1 MDLQGKTRASSEA
14 TDSPSVAEIWNGV
27 RKDLQRRIGADTV
40 RCWIDRLSL
49 HSTSRGSYVLVAPTV
64 FTRNYVREHFGDAM
78 LDSLASR
85 VPNAEDISFTVKRG
99 KGGKDDSASGEQAAA
114 ASPAEAWTSRYSFE
128 TFVVGRAN
136 QLACASARDL
146 AGAEPPSY
154 RPSLLYLHAEGAQ
167 GKTHLLHAIGGAF
180 REACP
185 QGRLRCMTA
194 EQFTVEFVQSLQT
207 KSAIQFKK
215 DMHACDLLLVDN
227 IQAIAGRERTEQEF
241 LTLLDA
247 LISSDRRIAITGNA
261 PPSGLAGLEA
271 GIRSRLAGGLA
282 VEIRPP
288 DAVLRRDFALRQL
301 EDGRSSIPGIAIDGD
316 IAELLAERLPAD
328 LRVIQGAVLRLLAE
342 ARLAGEA
349 ISRDL
354 VVDRLADLLQQARR
368 GYGVGEICEATARHL
383 GIAVEE
389 IVSKRR
395 DRAVLRARQL
405 ACYLARKH
413 TGESLTVIGRQ
424 MGGRSHATVLHAIR
438 KAEAEEAVG
447 GRLGHD
453 LRAIERSLG
462 A

>member
-1 MDLQGKTRASSEA
+1 MDLQGKIPASGKA
-14 TDSPSVAEIWNGV
+14 TDSLSVNEIWSAV
-27 RKDLQRRIGADTV
+27 RQDLQHSIGTDTV

-49 HSTSRGSYVLVAPTV
+49 QLTKRGSYVLVAPTV
-64 FTRNYVREHFGDAM
+64 FTRNYVREHFGDEM
-78 LDSLASR
+78 LHSLSVW
-85 VPNAEDISFTVKRG
+85 VPNAQDISFTVERG
-99 KGGKDDSASGEQAAA
+99 KDGPAPGRTAAQ
-114 ASPAEAWTSRYSFE
+114 STPAERRTSRYRFE

-154 RPSLLYLHAEGAQ
+154 RPSLLYLHAEGAH
-167 GKTHLLHAIGGAF
+167 GKTHLLHAIGEAF

-185 QGRLRCMTA
+185 QGSLRCMTA
-194 EQFTVEFVQSLQT
+194 EQFTVEFVQSLRS
-207 KSAIQFKK
+207 KSVLQFKK
-215 DMHACDLLLVDN
+215 EMHACDLLLIDN
-227 IQAIAGRERTEQEF
+227 IQAIAGRKHTEQEF
-241 LTLLDA
+241 LTLLEA
-247 LISSDRRIAITGNA
+247 LTSSDRRIAITGNA

-288 DAVLRRDFALRQL
+288 DAAMRREFALRHL
-301 EDGRSSIPGIAIDGD
+301 EEGCSSIPGIAIDEDVAG
-316 IAELLAERLPAD
+316 LLADRLPAD
-328 LRVIQGAVLRLLAE
+328 LRVMQGAVLRLLAE

-354 VVDRLADLLQQARR
+354 VLDRLTDLLQQARR
-368 GYGVGEICEATARHL
+368 GYSVGDICEAAARHL
-383 GIAVEE
+383 GVAVEDM
-389 IVSKRR
+389 VSKRR

-413 TGESLTVIGRQ
+413 TGESLTMIGRQ

-438 KAEAEEAVG
+438 KAEAEEAAG
-447 GRLGHD
+447 GRLAHD
-453 LRAIERSLG
+453 LRVVERALG